1 MNRFYSLILA
11 AALLVAISPMNA
23 KKAFADATVNI
34 TATVN
39 QGLAITN
46 GSDTANPTIASSI
59 SVTPAVGASDASDTQ
74 VIRVRSNKSTWTLT
88 AYQGTAFDGGT
99 TGVAATDVKVMI
111 TAAGSQGSATNASA
125 GTFSATFSGTT
136 GTLNDIS
143 TMAGSPTTIVTGA
156 AKTSSSRDSSANA
169 NNYFAISNVYSIAQ
183 DFFFAPGTATAQI
196 VYVLSAT

>member
-1 MNRFYSLILA
+1 MKTYISLFTIMLMLLA
-11 AALLVAISPMNA
+11 IAPMTVQ
-23 KKAFADATVNI
+23 KADADAVVNI

-46 GSDTANPTIASSI
+46 GSDTANPTISSSI

-88 AYQGTAFDGGT
+88 AYQSTAFDGGT
-99 TGVAATDVKVMI
+99 TALAATDVKVMI
-111 TAAGSQGSATNASA
+111 SAGTHGSATNASA
-125 GTFSATFSGTT
+125 GTFSSTFSGTT

-143 TMAGSPTTIVTGA
+143 TMVGTPTTIVTGA
-156 AKTSSSRDSSANA
+156 AKTSTSRDSSANA
-169 NNYFAISNVYSIAQ
+169 NNYFAISNVYSVAQ

-196 VYVLSAT
+196 TYILSAS